1 MNYKSKKFQLVSGD
15 LIPFIGFGTFQIRG
29 EQLIKDVLNWA
40 LSAGYRSI
48 DTAAV
53 YGNEHDI
60 GLALKDLL
68 PKYNLKREDIFI
80 TSKLSPSDQGDGAR
94 DAVVKSIQ
102 NLQCTYLD
110 LYLVHWPGVSGIPTD
125 SDVNS
130 KSRAAS
136 WKSLIK
142 AKDEG
147 LVRNIGVS
155 NYMVK
160 HLTELLADCGGVKPA
175 VNQVEWHPSCH
186 PYDLKQLCDK
196 EGILL
201 QAYSSLG
208 GTGNKNLLKDAT
220 VISIALKL
228 GKSPAQILLCW
239 ALQQNVAIIPKARAK
254 ERIDAN
260 IDLNFVIDDE
270 DMTLLGN
277 RKSERYAWN
286 PNTVQ

>member
-1 MNYKSKKFQLVSGD
+1 MNYKQKSFRLVSGD
-15 LIPFIGFGTFQIRG
+15 LMPLIGFGTFQIRG
-29 EQLIKDVLNWA
+29 QQLIKDVLSWA

-68 PKYNLKREDIFI
+68 PIHNLKREDIFI
-80 TSKLSPSDQGDGAR
+80 TSKLSPGDQGDGAR
-94 DAVVKSIQ
+94 DAVAKSIE
-102 NLQCTYLD
+102 NLQCGYLD
-110 LYLVHWPGVSGIPTD
+110 LYLVHWPGVSGVPTD
-125 SDVNS
+125 SDVNA
-130 KSRAAS
+130 KRRAAS
-136 WKSLIK
+136 WRSLVR
-142 AKDEG
+142 AKEEG

-155 NYMVK
+155 NYMVN
-160 HLTELLADCGGVKPA
+160 HLTELLADCGGVKPS

-208 GTGNKNLLKDAT
+208 GTGNKNLLKDPT

-254 ERIDAN
+254 ERIDSN
-260 IDLNFVIDDE
+260 IDLNFAIADE
-270 DMTLLGN
+270 DMALLSS
-277 RKSERYAWN
+277 RKAERYAWN
-286 PNTVQ
+286 PTTVV